1 MRLLRR
7 ALRLRRILQSLE
19 TIRTLIAGVELSS
32 RLVAD
37 IIEVVV
43 RESITQATDWW
54 KAEVWSI
61 LVITMIIWIVVVDWS
76 SSLVAA
82 SSAMRTV
89 EFAVMSL
96 TRISRHPIV

>member
-1 MRLLRR
+1 M
-7 ALRLRRILQSLE
+7 
-19 TIRTLIAGVELSS
+19 ELSS

-43 RESITQATDWW
+43 HESITQATDWW
-54 KAEVWSI
+54 QAEVWSI

-82 SSAMRTV
+82 SSTMRTV